1 MATLLQKPDA
11 LSLSGNLRR
20 FIISASDTV
29 RFRLI
34 TGGTAV
40 LDERYRAINGTVEV
54 DVKHVV
60 DALLSLSIPTMDI
73 FQQTASAATFAVMLD
88 DATVYSFTCVRG
100 GVAAESVNATTFLTA
115 NWLTWQPQ
123 TKRVGR
129 LSPEWLT
136 YYFTQAA
143 RVKLRYYTSTGATEV
158 VLHSATA
165 GTCYTY
171 NMQLEHLLSLSGAPS
186 GAQGVVDVW
195 VETSGGTRLSYVQ
208 RYVYSPQERENHHY
222 IFENSLGG
230 LDGATFTGSLAIAPE
245 TDYDAALLDEQYAQ
259 VPTDITSRHTQNTG
273 PLTRDEARWLRD
285 MVTSQQIYHT
295 EDSGM
300 RRIVLLGSDAQD
312 DSSENV
318 KNYTLTW
325 RPASDEGYLNLPRSS
340 EALPAALPVE
350 MPSSEIFFLEARLV
364 DLPEGSLDDTLL
376 IPVQS
381 PFAENWS
388 RVSYGA
394 MRSALMQQAAG
405 MITTALSVLSGYV
418 LTSTLNERLA
428 TINGLIAGLGGDIAA
443 LSGNLWS
450 SVNYTPE
457 GAEEAVDALYTPK
470 EAIAKRMIATEALG
484 IIPPAETLLPAT
496 TVEIFRLQNI
506 AGEEEDPVWVTKSCR
521 TLVCDGDVV
530 AYGTAAEGDAPTSYD
545 RLDFVEEAWPAYD
558 ATKTGWILSAALGW
572 DLHSR
577 VHALE
582 TAAPAHTHSN
592 LALLETITQQ
602 RMAAWDAGGGGGE
615 PSPALFEAIES
626 DGTITGIRA
635 LYPLTVSGEIS
646 ASGNVTATGDIVAY
660 GSASGASTPTAYD
673 RLDPVNDAW
682 PAYDATKAGW
692 ILSAALGWDLLSRY
706 SALDTRVTNLENG
719 SGSGHTHSNLLLL
732 ETITQQRM
740 DAWDAGGGEA
750 GPTLFEA
757 VRTDG
762 TITGIRALYSLA
774 VTGDVTATGD
784 IVAYGSASG
793 PSTPTAY
800 DRLDPVND
808 AWPAYDATKAGWILS
823 AALGWDLNERV
834 TTLEQSGGGGSGSG
848 HTHSNLQLLE
858 AITATRAQSWDDVAA
873 LFEAIASGSAVTGIR
888 ALYPLAVTGDVTAT
902 GDVVAYGSAS
912 GASTPTAYDRLDPV
926 NDAWPAYDATKAGW
940 ILSAALGWDLEERV
954 TTLEQSG
961 GGGGSGHTHS
971 NFQLLEAITAERMAA
986 WDNGG
991 GGGGETGH
999 THANLAVLNNIT
1011 QAKFDNWDSAYSA
1024 AHTHSNKSVLD
1035 GITST
1040 KVARWDSAWDNIGVA
1055 NYDVNNNRLA
1065 TRNWVTDQGYLTS
1078 HQSLADYAK
1087 LTDLHSHSN
1096 KTVLDGITSTKVS
1109 NWDGAAT
1116 NSHTHSNKSVLDG
1129 ITSTKVSHWDDA
1141 YSDSHTHSNK
1151 TVLDGITSTKVSNWD
1166 GAATNSHTH
1175 SNKTVLDGITS
1186 TKVSHWDSAY
1196 SDSHNHSNKTVLD
1209 GITSTKVSNWDTV
1222 AAGSWLAL
1230 SGGTLSGGLTGT
1242 TLAMRTATFGDAS
1255 NAGSI
1260 SIVRKIGNKTYTATV
1275 SIDSSGNVTITPTST
1290 GIIIAAGTV
1299 KASGDVLGYN

>member
-530 AYGTAAEGDAPTSYD
+530 AYGTAAEGDAPTSY
-545 RLDFVEEAWPAYD
+545 
-558 ATKTGWILSAALGW
+558 
-572 DLHSR
+572 
-577 VHALE
+577 
-582 TAAPAHTHSN
+582 
-592 LALLETITQQ
+592 
-602 RMAAWDAGGGGGE
+602 
-615 PSPALFEAIES
+615 
-626 DGTITGIRA
+626 
-635 LYPLTVSGEIS
+635 PLWCRTSSFPPWWKRWGCS
-646 ASGNVTATGDIVAY
+646 W
-660 GSASGASTPTAYD
+660 GS
-673 RLDPVNDAW
+673 V
-682 PAYDATKAGW
+682 
-692 ILSAALGWDLLSRY
+692 
-706 SALDTRVTNLENG
+706 
-719 SGSGHTHSNLLLL
+719 
-732 ETITQQRM
+732 
-740 DAWDAGGGEA
+740 
-750 GPTLFEA
+750 
-757 VRTDG
+757 
-762 TITGIRALYSLA
+762 
-774 VTGDVTATGD
+774 
-784 IVAYGSASG
+784 
-793 PSTPTAY
+793 
-800 DRLDPVND
+800 
-808 AWPAYDATKAGWILS
+808 
-823 AALGWDLNERV
+823 
-834 TTLEQSGGGGSGSG
+834 
-848 HTHSNLQLLE
+848 
-858 AITATRAQSWDDVAA
+858 
-873 LFEAIASGSAVTGIR
+873 
-888 ALYPLAVTGDVTAT
+888 
-902 GDVVAYGSAS
+902 
-912 GASTPTAYDRLDPV
+912 
-926 NDAWPAYDATKAGW
+926 
-940 ILSAALGWDLEERV
+940 
-954 TTLEQSG
+954 
-961 GGGGSGHTHS
+961 
-971 NFQLLEAITAERMAA
+971 
-986 WDNGG
+986 
-991 GGGGETGH
+991 
-999 THANLAVLNNIT
+999 
-1011 QAKFDNWDSAYSA
+1011 
-1024 AHTHSNKSVLD
+1024 
-1035 GITST
+1035 
-1040 KVARWDSAWDNIGVA
+1040 
-1055 NYDVNNNRLA
+1055 
-1065 TRNWVTDQGYLTS
+1065 
-1078 HQSLADYAK
+1078 
-1087 LTDLHSHSN
+1087 
-1096 KTVLDGITSTKVS
+1096 
-1109 NWDGAAT
+1109 
-1116 NSHTHSNKSVLDG
+1116 
-1129 ITSTKVSHWDDA
+1129 
-1141 YSDSHTHSNK
+1141 
-1151 TVLDGITSTKVSNWD
+1151 
-1166 GAATNSHTH
+1166 
-1175 SNKTVLDGITS
+1175 
-1186 TKVSHWDSAY
+1186 
-1196 SDSHNHSNKTVLD
+1196 
-1209 GITSTKVSNWDTV
+1209 
-1222 AAGSWLAL
+1222 
-1230 SGGTLSGGLTGT
+1230 
-1242 TLAMRTATFGDAS
+1242 
-1255 NAGSI
+1255 
-1260 SIVRKIGNKTYTATV
+1260 
-1275 SIDSSGNVTITPTST
+1275 
-1290 GIIIAAGTV
+1290 
-1299 KASGDVLGYN
+1299 